1 MVAPILSGARS
12 AAQFRGILLFTA
24 ILANGVFTS
33 AVLAQ
38 THHDTVRG
46 AVTSD
51 SGAALSGADI
61 IVTMAPARESRAT
74 KTDASGHYTLVFE
87 KGTGDYL
94 VHISAVGYNT
104 FRKRV
109 TRAGTD
115 SVFAVDA
122 KLAKAGVQKLAT
134 VQVTAEKPKP
144 ERVNGLFETGV
155 GAAEDIAG
163 GVTGAVNPDQA
174 GNLAAIGATIP
185 GIATTPGGLSVG
197 GLSGQNSTTLNGM
210 AFSGADIP
218 RGARIDVRVSRSSY
232 DPALGWF
239 GGLNEAVFLSEG
251 SLFATRRASVTIDAP
266 FLQYT
271 DPVSARMGQRFT
283 NVNADFGGDGAMDQ
297 DKYIYSYGLHAGLHA
312 SDVISLGGAAP
323 DLLQRAGVSVDSA
336 ARLFNIL
343 SAAGVPTRTGQSP
356 SSLVSPDASFIARID
371 HAPYNWTTFAPAKT
385 TWGLLAYGKLSHD
398 NATGITPTATA
409 AYGGSSSQA
418 IGMLQALY
426 STFIHGDYLNEERS
440 AFSYSRDHS
449 APFLTLPSGRVLV
462 ASAFPDGT
470 GGLTSLNF
478 GGNGG
483 LLADTKQW
491 TWETTSETQFYAR
504 GRRAHRVK
512 LNADSRLDGISQET
526 PVNSLGAFA
535 FNSLADLE
543 ANRPASFT
551 RSLNNPLL
559 TGSVWNGFLA
569 ASDMWRISPSF
580 QLLYGARL
588 EGNRYTSSPGFNPAV
603 ETTFGLRT
611 DDAPNTAHLSPRIG
625 FTWVRQSPNNRGT
638 GIQFNRVGQFHFG
651 PVSYIRGGIG
661 EFRNILPANL
671 LTGASAATGLPGGL
685 QSITCVGAATP
696 VPDWSQY
703 TGDSALIPTQCVG
716 GAAPAFT
723 DAAPA
728 VQLFDPAYTA
738 PRSWRGNL
746 AYSSSYKNY
755 FTYSLEGLY
764 SLNLNQA
771 GRRDVNFANVPRF
784 TLSDEGRPVF
794 VDPGSIVSTSGVVST
809 VDARVSP
816 LFGHVIDNVSTLTSR
831 SKQITVGIAPLLQGI
846 SNWYLSL
853 NYTLG
858 NSRARESG
866 FDGST
871 FDSPVARAW
880 GRGDLDIRHQLLLQ
894 GGYAFKSVSLTFFGR
909 LQSGLPFT
917 PMVGGDVNGDG
928 FANDR
933 AFIFDP
939 ATMTDASLA
948 SATRTLLSSSSQNV
962 RDCLTQQMGHPA
974 ARNSCV
980 GPWTTALNGQL
991 SYNGTIPFTK
1001 RYGTISLALANPL
1014 GGFDQLLHG
1023 SNHLRG
1029 WGTAAYPDPV
1039 LYRPDGFDASAERF
1053 KYVINPRFGNTQPSN
1068 TLLRTPFRV
1077 TLDISLE
1084 VGRSIGQQQLNHW
1097 INPGRA
1103 GRKGPKLSVKDLVR
1117 RYTRNVPNPYSDIL
1131 EESDSL
1137 LLSRDQAEALAK
1149 ADTTYRQRMD
1159 SVWSALSEYLAALPD
1174 DFDSAD
1180 ALKRQEDAVEAGW
1193 ALTRADLNQA
1203 LPKILNPIQLK
1214 LLPNFWTSLMK
1225 SKGKTGVRFFMS
1237 S

>member
-1 MVAPILSGARS
+1 MVAEMLSGARNVL
-12 AAQFRGILLFTA
+12 RLTRYM
-24 ILANGVFTS
+24 LATVVASGVLTS
-33 AVLAQ
+33 AVSAQ
-38 THHDTVRG
+38 THHDTIRG
-46 AVTSD
+46 TVTSD

-74 KTDASGHYTLVFE
+74 KTDDSGHYKLVFE

-115 SVFAVDA
+115 SLLTVDA
-122 KLAKAGVQKLAT
+122 KLAKTGVQKLAT

-144 ERVNGLFETGV
+144 ERMDAMYETGV
-155 GAAEDIAG
+155 GAAENIAG
-163 GVTGAVNPDQA
+163 GVTGAVNPGQA

-218 RGARIDVRVSRSSY
+218 RAARTDVRVSRSSY

-239 GGLNEAVFLSEG
+239 GGLNEAVFLG
-251 SLFATRRASVTIDAP
+251 SGNIFGSRRADLTIDAP

-271 DPVSARMGQRFT
+271 DPISARLGQRFT
-283 NVNADFGGDGAMDQ
+283 NISADFGGDGAMDQ
-297 DKYIYSYGLHAGLHA
+297 DKYTYSYGLHAGLRA
-312 SDVISLGGAAP
+312 SDIVSLGGAAP
-323 DLLQRAGVSVDSA
+323 DLLQRAGVSADSA
-336 ARLFNIL
+336 TRLFSIL
-343 SAAGVPTRTGQSP
+343 SGAGVPTRTAESA

-371 HAPYNWTTFAPAKT
+371 HSPYNWTTFQPAKT
-385 TWGLLAYGKLSHD
+385 TWGLLAYGKFSHD
-398 NATGITPTATA
+398 NATGMTPTASA
-409 AYGGSSSQA
+409 AYGGSDSKA

-426 STFIHGDYLNEERS
+426 STYFHGNYLNEERS

-449 APFLTLPSGRVLV
+449 TPFLALPSGRVLV
-462 ASAFPDGT
+462 ASSFPDGT

-483 LLADTKQW
+483 LLADTRRW

-512 LNADSRLDGISQET
+512 FNADSRLDGISQET
-526 PVNSLGAFA
+526 PANSLGAFA
-535 FNSLADLE
+535 FNSLADLD
-543 ANRPASFT
+543 ANQPASFT

-569 ASDMWRISPSF
+569 ASDLWRISPSF

-588 EGNRYTSSPGFNPAV
+588 EGNRYTSSPAFNPSV

-611 DDAPNTAHLSPRIG
+611 DHAPNTAHLSPRIG
-625 FTWVRQSPNNRGT
+625 FTWVRHSPNNRGT

-661 EFRNILPANL
+661 EFRNILPASL

-685 QSITCVGAATP
+685 QSITCLGSATP
-696 VPDWSQY
+696 VPDWRQY
-703 TGDSALIPTQCVG
+703 VSDAELIPTQCVG

-723 DAAPA
+723 DAAPS

-738 PRSWRGNL
+738 PRSWRANL
-746 AYSSSYKNY
+746 AYSSTYKNY

-771 GRRDVNFANVPRF
+771 GRRDANFANVKIF

-794 VDPGSIVSTSGVVST
+794 VGPGSIVSTSGAVST
-809 VDARVSP
+809 VDGRVSP

-831 SKQITVGIAPLLQGI
+831 SSQLTVGIAPLLQGI

-853 NYTLG
+853 NYTLAE
-858 NSRARESG
+858 SRAQESG

-880 GRGDLDIRHQLLLQ
+880 GRGNLDIRHQLLLQ
-894 GGYAFKSVSLTFFGR
+894 GGYAFKSVSVTFFGR

-939 ATMTDASLA
+939 ATTADPSLA
-948 SATRTLLSSSSQNV
+948 FATRTLLSSSSQSV
-962 RDCLTQQMGHPA
+962 RDCLTRQMGQAA
-974 ARNSCV
+974 ARNSCA
-980 GPWTTALNGQL
+980 GPWTTALNGQV
-991 SYNGTIPFTK
+991 SYSGMMPLTK
-1001 RYGTISLALANPL
+1001 QYGTISLAFANPL
-1014 GGFDQLLHG
+1014 GGLDQLLHG
-1023 SNHLRG
+1023 ANHLRG

-1039 LYRPDGFDASAERF
+1039 LYRPNGFDAAAERF

-1077 TLDISLE
+1077 TLDISLQ
-1084 VGRSIGQQQLNHW
+1084 VGRSIAQQQLNRW
-1097 INPGRA
+1097 IKPGRG
-1103 GRKGPKLSVKDLVR
+1103 GREGPKLSIKDLVR

-1137 LLSRDQAEALAK
+1137 LLSRDQADALAK
-1149 ADTTYRQRMD
+1149 ADTAYRQRID
-1159 SVWSALSEYLAALPD
+1159 SVWTTLSEYLASLPD
-1174 DFDSAD
+1174 DFDSAE

-1193 ALTRADLNQA
+1193 ELTRDDLKKT
-1203 LPKILNPIQLK
+1203 LPQILNPIQLK
-1214 LLPNFWTSLMK
+1214 LLPGFWGSLMK
-1225 SKGKTGVRFFMS
+1225 STGETQFRFFVS
-1237 S
+1237 G